1 MQENR
6 QRAKGRYVGPAAL
19 LGGRSAPDCRKS
31 TCPPASID
39 FHVRRLFLLISC
51 LLPAPG
57 VLAEDGHRSNW
68 IWNGASSG
76 HHRVGWVADGVML
89 SPGALGA
96 FVDTRVHMI
105 GNRRFRALYQV
116 FDSNREN
123 RMGRCGAG
131 REVHLHVYELTPT
144 RSVERG
150 AVLVSSC
157 LQTLGLASQNSGV
170 PDSESDFSSVI
181 WTKDG
186 FTVQWWGA
194 GPEGR
199 ATSHY
204 ALRNGRF
211 GPAQP

>member
-1 MQENR
+1 M
-6 QRAKGRYVGPAAL
+6 
-19 LGGRSAPDCRKS
+19 
-31 TCPPASID
+31 
-39 FHVRRLFLLISC
+39 RRLFLLLSC

-76 HHRVGWVADGVML
+76 HHGVGWGADGVML

-116 FDSNREN
+116 FDSNPEN

-144 RSVERG
+144 RPVERG

-157 LQTLGLASQNSGV
+157 LQTLALASQDSGA

-186 FTVQWWGA
+186 FTVEWWGD

-204 ALRNGRF
+204 ALRNGQF

>member
-1 MQENR
+1 MQ
-6 QRAKGRYVGPAAL
+6 
-19 LGGRSAPDCRKS
+19 
-31 TCPPASID
+31 
-39 FHVRRLFLLISC
+39 
-51 LLPAPG
+51 
-57 VLAEDGHRSNW
+57 
-68 IWNGASSG
+68 
-76 HHRVGWVADGVML
+76 

-105 GNRRFRALYQV
+105 GNRQFRALYQV
-116 FDSNREN
+116 IDSNPEN

-157 LQTLGLASQNSGV
+157 LQTLALASQNSGV
-170 PDSESDFSSVI
+170 PDSGSDFSSVI
-181 WTKDG
+181 WTKEG
-186 FTVQWWGA
+186 FTVEWSGD

-204 ALRNGRF
+204 ALRNGRL